1 LIAPASLEAGMHAEK
16 IPTKKC
22 FTETLSDPLSYNYDK
37 QNIYILVSLL
47 SYKLCEGK
55 KTAEKW
61 SQR

>member
-37 QNIYILVSLL
+37 QNICILVFILTHT
-47 SYKLCEGK
+47 LCKGK

-61 SQR
+61 SQQ